1 MFKLTMRNLTNLLNV
16 SELDSSLYLLNSAG
30 KMPTSR
36 KVGRRS
42 QRRFKSPKRINPCRS
57 SISMSIE
64 RRPRSVSPSRN
75 RWRDDIRKM
84 KSWREQKKGS
94 SKEKKGRKA
103 DGMSDRGKSNIQ
115 LKRKLKASQAC
126 SAINKIVES
135 TEMKPVEI
143 SEIRSMITTQIPE
156 EQKNLKIVPDE
167 LNHVIYHNEKLDQ
180 FYYICLYFK
189 ASVTCSREDL
199 TRKISLLELKME
211 IYITRLQDLERERCL
226 LLQQREDLK
235 VN

>member
-1 MFKLTMRNLTNLLNV
+1 MRNLTNLLNV

-64 RRPRSVSPSRN
+64 RRPRSVSPSRT

-84 KSWREQKKGS
+84 KSWREQ
-94 SKEKKGRKA
+94 KKGRKA

-115 LKRKLKASQAC
+115 LKKKLKASQAC
-126 SAINKIVES
+126 SAIIDTS
-135 TEMKPVEI
+135 SGAP
-143 SEIRSMITTQIPE
+143 R
-156 EQKNLKIVPDE
+156 
-167 LNHVIYHNEKLDQ
+167 
-180 FYYICLYFK
+180 
-189 ASVTCSREDL
+189 
-199 TRKISLLELKME
+199 
-211 IYITRLQDLERERCL
+211 
-226 LLQQREDLK
+226 
-235 VN
+235 

>member
-1 MFKLTMRNLTNLLNV
+1 
-16 SELDSSLYLLNSAG
+16 
-30 KMPTSR
+30 
-36 KVGRRS
+36 
-42 QRRFKSPKRINPCRS
+42 
-57 SISMSIE
+57 MSIE

-103 DGMSDRGKSNIQ
+103 DRMSDRGKSNIQ

-135 TEMKPVEI
+135 TEMKPVKI

-167 LNHVIYHNEKLDQ
+167 LNH
-180 FYYICLYFK
+180 

-235 VN
+235 VK